1 MMTQDMTQE
10 ILIGSIAEETIITLP
25 ELSQICSVQTD
36 YIIELVTEGILD
48 IAIHNPLVE
57 LESEQEPEPE
67 TEQWCFTGN
76 CIQRVHISLRLQ
88 RDLDINLA
96 GVALM
101 LDFLE
106 K

>member
-10 ILIGSIAEETIITLP
+10 ILIGTIVDEMIITLP
-25 ELSQICSVQTD
+25 ELTQICSVQAD
-36 YIIELVTEGILD
+36 YIIQLVTEGILD
-48 IAIHNPLVE
+48 PATDKPRVE
-57 LESEQEPEPE
+57 LEAELEPEK
-67 TEQWCFTGN
+67 WCFTGN

-96 GVALM
+96 GIALM
-101 LDFLE
+101 LDLLE

>member
-1 MMTQDMTQE
+1 MMIQDMTQE
-10 ILIGSIAEETIITLP
+10 ILIGSIVEETIITLP

-57 LESEQEPEPE
+57 LESEQEPE